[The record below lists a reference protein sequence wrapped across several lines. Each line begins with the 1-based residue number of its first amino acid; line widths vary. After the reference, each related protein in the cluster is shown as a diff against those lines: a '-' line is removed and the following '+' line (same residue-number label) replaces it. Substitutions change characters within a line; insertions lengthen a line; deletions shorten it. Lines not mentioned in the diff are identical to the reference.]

1 VDAVASGRSYAVNTE
16 LNGTDTVH
24 TGDGKPLVVWGSGK
38 PLRQFLYSLDLAH
51 LLVWAIFNYEVRP
64 IDPST
69 ALRLDFGGASRLI
82 YRCNC

>member
-1 VDAVASGRSYAVNTE
+1 M
-16 LNGTDTVH
+16 H

-64 IDPST
+64 SIPAQRFDSIGFG
-69 ALRLDFGGASRLI
+69 LDFGGASRLI
-82 YRCNC
+82 YHGTC